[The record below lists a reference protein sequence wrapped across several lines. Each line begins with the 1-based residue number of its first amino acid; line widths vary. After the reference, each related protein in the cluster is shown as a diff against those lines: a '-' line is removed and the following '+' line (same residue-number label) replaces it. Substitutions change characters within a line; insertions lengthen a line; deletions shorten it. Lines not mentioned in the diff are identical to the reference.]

1 MQIFDLDGTLIDSN
15 GVWVEVDLRF
25 LGRLGLSPTREYSD
39 LMGHALFPAA
49 AQITKDYYHLALS
62 PREIMDQWMDLAR
75 DAYLHHVPLKPGA
88 LAYLVRCQARGD
100 RMVLFTSCVK
110 ELCQAAL
117 DRHGLAGYFDHLVF
131 AEDLGAEKRDPAAF
145 PRLLERLGVSA
156 GECTLYEDSPG
167 ACAAAR
173 QAGLTVV
180 GVADPFYG
188 LYEAELRR
196 TCHRFIHSFEE
207 LLG

>member
-1 MQIFDLDGTLIDSN
+1 
-15 GVWVEVDLRF
+15 
-25 LGRLGLSPTREYSD
+25 
-39 LMGHALFPAA
+39 MGHALFPAA

-131 AEDLGAEKRDPAAF
+131 AEDLGAEKRDSTAF
-145 PRLLERLGVSA
+145 PRLLERLEVSA

-167 ACAAAR
+167 R
-173 QAGLTVV
+173 VRGGPAGR
-180 GVADPFYG
+180 ADGGGSSRP
-188 LYEAELRR
+188 LLRPLR
-196 TCHRFIHSFEE
+196 GGTPAHLPPLHTQ
-207 LLG
+207 L